1 MPICWLTM
9 AIMPRSTA
17 DSSTR
22 FSAWLQ
28 SQWSRFTPW
37 QFFLLPLAGV
47 FFLGSLVR
55 RLSFSLGARRRH
67 RMPVPV
73 IVVGNLT
80 VGGTGKTPL
89 ALWLVE
95 FLRSQGYRPGII
107 SRGYASRASSPQS
120 VSATSDPALVGDE
133 PVLLA
138 RRAQCPVWVGKR
150 RADVGRALL
159 TARPDCNV
167 LISDDGLQHHALQR
181 DVEVVVVDGVR
192 RFGNGLLL
200 PAGPLR
206 EPLSRLKSVDAVVV
220 NGGGPVSGEHAMQL
234 VGDRFCQIR
243 QPRVVAMA
251 AEFTGKRLHAVAGIG
266 DPARFFAHLRK
277 LGLQVTE
284 HPFPDHHTYQP
295 HDLQFKDADAI
306 LMTEKDAVKC
316 AVFAPPNSWVLAVN
330 AEVDAAFGNE
340 ILDKLRKHDGRQA
353 A

>member
-1 MPICWLTM
+1 MAFMPH
-9 AIMPRSTA
+9 STA
-17 DSSTR
+17 DSSTK

-28 SQWSRFTPW
+28 SQWTCFTPW
-37 QFFLLPLAGV
+37 QIFLLPLAAL
-47 FFLGSLVR
+47 FYLISLAR
-55 RLSFSLGARRRH
+55 RLSYGLGARRGY

-89 ALWLVE
+89 VLWLVE
-95 FLRSQGYRPGII
+95 FLRSHGYRPGII

-138 RRAQCPVWVGKR
+138 KRVQCPVWVGER
-150 RADVGRALL
+150 RADVARALL
-159 TARPDCNV
+159 TARPDCDV
-167 LISDDGLQHHALQR
+167 LISDDGLQHYALQR
-181 DVEVVVVDGVR
+181 DVEVVVIDGNR

-220 NGGGPVSGEHAMQL
+220 NGGSIAPGEYAMQL
-234 VGDRFCQIR
+234 AGDRFHQIR
-243 QPRVVAMA
+243 QPLVVAVA
-251 AEFTGKRLHAVAGIG
+251 AEFVGKRLHAMAGIG
-266 DPARFFAHLRK
+266 DPSRFFAHLRK
-277 LGLQVTE
+277 LGLQVVE
-284 HPFPDHHTYQP
+284 HPFPDHYTYQP
-295 HDLQFKDADAI
+295 HELQFKDADAI

-316 AVFAPPNSWVLAVN
+316 AAFAPPNAWALAVD
-330 AEVDAAFGNE
+330 AEMDAAFGNK
-340 ILDKLRKHDGRQA
+340 ILEKLRKHHGRQA